1 MVIGFSASLQT
12 GQFTDTVEW
21 GAAIKEATEM
31 EQGAIL
37 GEQINDSHDLEP
49 PIFISTPIHLT
60 TRADYF
66 SPGCLPKKTHKK
78 TKRLAGKTC
87 SRRRNE
93 DNEVI
98 MCVLVQV
105 GGGRGFILTNIQHNT
120 HSVLCMESIHK
131 KNSVKEYK
139 NLEFVAKSC

>member
-49 PIFISTPIHLT
+49 PIFISTPIHLAA
-60 TRADYF
+60 RADYF
-66 SPGCLPKKTHKK
+66 SLGCLPKKKK
-78 TKRLAGKTC
+78 DGCDSGGAC
-87 SRRRNE
+87 SRRRNGY
-93 DNEVI
+93 DEVI
-98 MCVLVQV
+98 MCVLVRV
-105 GGGRGFILTNIQHNT
+105 GGGRGFIQTNIQHNT

-131 KNSVKEYK
+131 KIV
-139 NLEFVAKSC
+139 